1 MRYVALLGQ
10 PVGHSVSPAMQ
21 DAAFAAVG
29 LPWRY
34 LAFDVHA
41 ENFPD
46 SVNGLRALGFV
57 GANVTVPHKAAAAA
71 LADTSDERVRLAG
84 ACNTLRFTTGR
95 VEGINTDV
103 PGFIEAI
110 DAAFGPTTLR
120 DANVLV
126 VGAGGAARGV
136 LLACVEQGARR
147 VRLLNR
153 SLDKARALAAH
164 LPQAPWLTVAPL
176 DQRVFA
182 ASLAGVDVVVQ
193 TTAAGM
199 ALSPDAT
206 PAPWPDTLPPDL
218 RVYDLIYTPRLTRFL
233 REAAE
238 RGAKV
243 SDGLGMLVSQ
253 GALAFEYW
261 TGLTAPRDVMQAAA
275 SAALTDEPRTRA
287 SKRE

>member
-21 DAAFAAVG
+21 EAAFAAVG

-34 LAFDVHA
+34 LAFDVNA
-41 ENFPD
+41 ASFPEA
-46 SVNGLRALGFV
+46 VNGLRALGFV

-71 LADTSDERVRLAG
+71 LADTADERVRRAG
-84 ACNTLRFTTGR
+84 ACNTLRFTAGR

-110 DAAFGPTTLR
+110 DAAFGTSTLR
-120 DANVLV
+120 DATVLV

-136 LLACVEQGARR
+136 LLACAEQGARR

-153 SLDKARALAAH
+153 SLDKARALADLFA
-164 LPQAPWLTVAPL
+164 PAPWLTVAPL
-176 DQRVFA
+176 EDRVFA
-182 ASLAGVDVVVQ
+182 ASLADVDVVVQ
-193 TTAAGM
+193 TTAVGM
-199 ALSPDAT
+199 APAAEAT
-206 PAPWPDTLPPDL
+206 PAPWPDTLPAGL
-218 RVYDLIYTPRLTRFL
+218 RVYDLIYTPRPTRFL

-238 RGAKV
+238 RGARG
-243 SDGLGMLVSQ
+243 SDGLGMLVAQ

-261 TGLTAPRDVMQAAA
+261 TGRPAPRDVMRIAAE
-275 SAALTDEPRTRA
+275 AALGR
-287 SKRE
+287 